1 MIVTDIVY
9 VDTSL
14 NIADAPSRG
23 EYPYPL
29 PNRLTHDFDLP
40 YELEGLFVHGNW

>member
-9 VDTSL
+9 VDTAL

-23 EYPYPL
+23 ESPYPL
-29 PNRLTHDFDLP
+29 SDRLTRDFDLP
-40 YELEGLFVHGNW
+40 YELEDLFVRGDW